1 MKIEVSIGEAIDK
14 LSILELKLKKIN
26 NEDKKKEIEKEIK
39 VLDECYTYI
48 KKYEILYKLLIY
60 VNESIWDMTDTIKS
74 ISVTDSKFPSISN
87 QIFEFN
93 QKRFRIKNWFNL
105 LANSNIKEQ
114 KSYSLSNCNILIKDI
129 EIFKQKIINIYLI
142 SLEYDSITIISNFNT
157 QIKQLINIPII
168 NYIENLSDKED
179 NIDIIFDDFNIEQI
193 NFLDYKI
200 EYGIDENETEWL
212 NYKVVM
218 PENVNKISNQ
228 SNNKPQ
234 KLIFDIG
241 ANIGNW
247 ALVNISEENKI
258 ISVEASTCTFNKLV
272 NNVSSYGNIVPLN
285 YAVCDSTDEYIT
297 FYESESD
304 ILSSLNK
311 EWIYGPE
318 SRFNCN
324 YKATLSK
331 TITLDK
337 LIEQYGVPELIKIDV
352 ESAEYSCIKSLT
364 KKVNNL
370 CFEWA
375 SENQDMILNSLNY
388 LFKLGFREFFIQMNS
403 DDYKFVPNNYYSLN
417 DTKQILLSTIY
428 KRDWG
433 MIHCR

>member
-26 NEDKKKEIEKEIK
+26 NEEKKKEIEKEIK

-74 ISVTDSKFPSISN
+74 ISVTDSKFPLISN
-87 QIFEFN
+87 QIFESN

-200 EYGIDENETEWL
+200 EYD
-212 NYKVVM
+212 
-218 PENVNKISNQ
+218 
-228 SNNKPQ
+228 
-234 KLIFDIG
+234 
-241 ANIGNW
+241 
-247 ALVNISEENKI
+247 
-258 ISVEASTCTFNKLV
+258 
-272 NNVSSYGNIVPLN
+272 
-285 YAVCDSTDEYIT
+285 
-297 FYESESD
+297 
-304 ILSSLNK
+304 
-311 EWIYGPE
+311 
-318 SRFNCN
+318 R
-324 YKATLSK
+324 
-331 TITLDK
+331 
-337 LIEQYGVPELIKIDV
+337 
-352 ESAEYSCIKSLT
+352 
-364 KKVNNL
+364 
-370 CFEWA
+370 
-375 SENQDMILNSLNY
+375 
-388 LFKLGFREFFIQMNS
+388 
-403 DDYKFVPNNYYSLN
+403 
-417 DTKQILLSTIY
+417 
-428 KRDWG
+428 
-433 MIHCR
+433 

>member
-26 NEDKKKEIEKEIK
+26 NEEKKKEIEKEIK

-74 ISVTDSKFPSISN
+74 ISVTDSKFPLISN
-87 QIFEFN
+87 QIFESN

-114 KSYSLSNCNILIKDI
+114 KNYSLSNCNILIKDI

-200 EYGIDENETEWL
+200 EYD
-212 NYKVVM
+212 
-218 PENVNKISNQ
+218 
-228 SNNKPQ
+228 
-234 KLIFDIG
+234 
-241 ANIGNW
+241 
-247 ALVNISEENKI
+247 
-258 ISVEASTCTFNKLV
+258 
-272 NNVSSYGNIVPLN
+272 
-285 YAVCDSTDEYIT
+285 
-297 FYESESD
+297 
-304 ILSSLNK
+304 
-311 EWIYGPE
+311 
-318 SRFNCN
+318 R
-324 YKATLSK
+324 
-331 TITLDK
+331 
-337 LIEQYGVPELIKIDV
+337 
-352 ESAEYSCIKSLT
+352 
-364 KKVNNL
+364 
-370 CFEWA
+370 
-375 SENQDMILNSLNY
+375 
-388 LFKLGFREFFIQMNS
+388 
-403 DDYKFVPNNYYSLN
+403 
-417 DTKQILLSTIY
+417 
-428 KRDWG
+428 
-433 MIHCR
+433 

>member
-26 NEDKKKEIEKEIK
+26 NEEKKKEIEKEIK

-74 ISVTDSKFPSISN
+74 ISVTDSKFPLISN
-87 QIFEFN
+87 QIFESN

-157 QIKQLINIPII
+157 QIQELINIPII

-200 EYGIDENETEWL
+200 EYD
-212 NYKVVM
+212 
-218 PENVNKISNQ
+218 
-228 SNNKPQ
+228 
-234 KLIFDIG
+234 
-241 ANIGNW
+241 
-247 ALVNISEENKI
+247 
-258 ISVEASTCTFNKLV
+258 
-272 NNVSSYGNIVPLN
+272 
-285 YAVCDSTDEYIT
+285 
-297 FYESESD
+297 
-304 ILSSLNK
+304 
-311 EWIYGPE
+311 
-318 SRFNCN
+318 R
-324 YKATLSK
+324 
-331 TITLDK
+331 
-337 LIEQYGVPELIKIDV
+337 
-352 ESAEYSCIKSLT
+352 
-364 KKVNNL
+364 
-370 CFEWA
+370 
-375 SENQDMILNSLNY
+375 
-388 LFKLGFREFFIQMNS
+388 
-403 DDYKFVPNNYYSLN
+403 
-417 DTKQILLSTIY
+417 
-428 KRDWG
+428 
-433 MIHCR
+433 

>member
-74 ISVTDSKFPSISN
+74 ISVTDSKFPLISN
-87 QIFEFN
+87 QIFESN

-200 EYGIDENETEWL
+200 EYD
-212 NYKVVM
+212 
-218 PENVNKISNQ
+218 
-228 SNNKPQ
+228 
-234 KLIFDIG
+234 
-241 ANIGNW
+241 
-247 ALVNISEENKI
+247 
-258 ISVEASTCTFNKLV
+258 
-272 NNVSSYGNIVPLN
+272 
-285 YAVCDSTDEYIT
+285 
-297 FYESESD
+297 
-304 ILSSLNK
+304 
-311 EWIYGPE
+311 
-318 SRFNCN
+318 R
-324 YKATLSK
+324 
-331 TITLDK
+331 
-337 LIEQYGVPELIKIDV
+337 
-352 ESAEYSCIKSLT
+352 
-364 KKVNNL
+364 
-370 CFEWA
+370 
-375 SENQDMILNSLNY
+375 
-388 LFKLGFREFFIQMNS
+388 
-403 DDYKFVPNNYYSLN
+403 
-417 DTKQILLSTIY
+417 
-428 KRDWG
+428 
-433 MIHCR
+433 